1 MAAGTENHWY
11 RSRSL
16 EAALEDYR
24 SLVTAT
30 ESSGTFGAVIESYCI
45 PVVTES
51 SDRLVGAAESCR
63 RSWLVLS
70 SFGCTW
76 EHSRRHPGRD
86 PFGVL
91 YYSCCTLV
99 GRTHSDPEHHC

>member
-1 MAAGTENHWY
+1 MAAGTENRWY
-11 RSRSL
+11 RSRRL

-30 ESSGTFGAVIESYCI
+30 ESSGTFGAVAESYRSLA
-45 PVVTES
+45 VTES
-51 SDRLVGAAESCR
+51 SDRLVGATEKS
-63 RSWLVLS
+63 SWLMLG

-86 PFGVL
+86 PLGVL
-91 YYSCCTLV
+91 YYSCCT
-99 GRTHSDPEHHC
+99 HSDPEHQHQH